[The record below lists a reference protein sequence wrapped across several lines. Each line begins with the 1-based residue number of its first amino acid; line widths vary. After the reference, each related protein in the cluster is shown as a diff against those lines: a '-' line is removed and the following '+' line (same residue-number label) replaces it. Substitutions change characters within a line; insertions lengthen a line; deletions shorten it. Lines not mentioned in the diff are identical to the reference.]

1 MLVRDQYEM
10 WETEVSLWKQGASFV
25 VGIDEVGR
33 GPLAGPVVACAVS
46 LRKGTCAREK
56 AEQSAWAL
64 IRDSK
69 KLSEKQREE
78 MYDFIREYF
87 FVGVGRVSAD
97 TIDRMNILQASF
109 FAMKQ
114 AQIQLMR
121 TSEASLEKAVFLVD
135 GDKEIPHV
143 RFRQYPIIKG
153 DGRVKCIAAAS
164 IVAKVVRDREMIV
177 LGKEYPQYG
186 FEKHKGYGTRE
197 HMEALRKYGPIGE
210 HRRSFAPVRK
220 YLRELREYGG
230 DM

>member
-1 MLVRDQYEM
+1 M
-10 WETEVSLWKQGASFV
+10 EV
-25 VGIDEVGR
+25 
-33 GPLAGPVVACAVS
+33 
-46 LRKGTCAREK
+46 
-56 AEQSAWAL
+56 
-64 IRDSK
+64 
-69 KLSEKQREE
+69 
-78 MYDFIREYF
+78 
-87 FVGVGRVSAD
+87 
-97 TIDRMNILQASF
+97 
-109 FAMKQ
+109 
-114 AQIQLMR
+114 
-121 TSEASLEKAVFLVD
+121 